1 MKLILM
7 LPHILLRNRGLVANR
22 HLRNVFKDKVLYVQ
36 ETMVPEF
43 ENIRKVEMEMEMRT
57 QGEAAQQRHLH
68 GLMCRIRG

>member
-22 HLRNVFKDKVLYVQ
+22 NLRNVFKDKVLCVQ
-36 ETMVPEF
+36 GTMVPQF
-43 ENIRKVEMEMEMRT
+43 ENIRKLEMEMEMST
-57 QGEAAQQRHLH
+57 QGEAVQHLH